1 MVYYASQPSTLVSQP
16 SSSDNLSEELV
27 MPGDSEEMA
36 QFESIAMASAQYCI
50 TCSIPFLSVHIPSK
64 AFLENLYNRFVQ
76 LMSPPVFVH
85 KWYSLC
91 VSVCHRFATDLALWQ
106 PATPQSVEKAA
117 VQSMFYSCAGM
128 LQPAVTAEEKFRLCK
143 SVLREGER

>member
-1 MVYYASQPSTLVSQP
+1 MHRLLVLGECRGAHVFFNASQPSTLVSQP

-36 QFESIAMASAQYCI
+36 QFESVAMASAQYCI

-76 LMSPPVFVH
+76 QVSPLVFVH
-85 KWYSLC
+85 TWYFLC
-91 VSVCHRFATDLALWQ
+91 VCLCVIDLPLIWRYGNQ
-106 PATPQSVEKAA
+106 PRPNPWKRPQFSPCSIA
-117 VQSMFYSCAGM
+117 VQGCFSQ
-128 LQPAVTAEEKFRLCK
+128 L
-143 SVLREGER
+143 